1 MQEFLHTKKPAAIL
15 PNILFELLKGSN
27 NLCVMQTWIN
37 LGQSFTASLHPLT
50 RIWLWK
56 STKGRFQKR

>member
-15 PNILFELLKGSN
+15 LNILFELLKGNN

-37 LGQSFTASLHPLT
+37 LGQKFYCKSAST
-50 RIWLWK
+50 DSDMVMEK
-56 STKGRFQKR
+56 Y